1 MPLRTVDI
9 AASTAQRSKTGTFAN
24 ALKIRGLA
32 MKIVKGHAKT
42 SIHTF
47 ILTRVAGV
55 MSIRGEMLEH
65 PALSVLSLNVDGLT
79 FGVAGNIG
87 LNAACNVPMP
97 KAFCLASNKELFNRL
112 SSGRVMGEADKH
124 KLEIAIAAVKEFFR
138 QNQNFGE

>member
-1 MPLRTVDI
+1 
-9 AASTAQRSKTGTFAN
+9 
-24 ALKIRGLA
+24 

-55 MSIRGEMLEH
+55 MSVRGEMLEH

-79 FGVAGNIG
+79 FGLASNIG
-87 LNAACNVPMP
+87 LNTDRNMAMP

-124 KLEIAIAAVKEFFR
+124 KLEIAIAAIKEFFR